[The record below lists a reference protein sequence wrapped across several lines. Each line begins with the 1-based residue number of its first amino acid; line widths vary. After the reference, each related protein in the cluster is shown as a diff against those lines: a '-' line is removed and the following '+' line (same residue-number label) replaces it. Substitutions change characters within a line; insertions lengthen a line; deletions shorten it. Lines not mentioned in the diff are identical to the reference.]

1 MLSDPH
7 PPPMYLCPPSPTAA
21 DHESI
26 YWKVVIPSL
35 HQCISGP
42 PNHENIYQKVIIP
55 NLHQCISG
63 PPDHES
69 IYLKVIIR
77 P

>member
-1 MLSDPH
+1 MLSFFLQIKKNQCCADAH

-26 YWKVVIPSL
+26 YWKVIIPSL

-42 PNHENIYQKVIIP
+42 LIMIAFT
-55 NLHQCISG
+55 
-63 PPDHES
+63 
-69 IYLKVIIR
+69 
-77 P
+77 